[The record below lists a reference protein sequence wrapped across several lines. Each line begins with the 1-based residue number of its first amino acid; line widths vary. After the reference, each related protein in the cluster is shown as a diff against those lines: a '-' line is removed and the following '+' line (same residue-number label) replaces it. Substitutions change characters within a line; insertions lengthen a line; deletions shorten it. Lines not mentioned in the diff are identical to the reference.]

1 MPHMTKRAA
10 SKHFW
15 KAAINVFKMRSYKE
29 KQQGGGFCDLS
40 C

>member
-15 KAAINVFKMRSYKE
+15 KAAINVFQNEIIQRE
-29 KQQGGGFCDLS
+29 TAGGGVS
-40 C
+40 VT